1 MILCVWRQS
10 LRFGNRIHRLKPT
23 ECCNTVCCPTK
34 TNRQQ
39 SFSVVQLQER
49 MQARNVIFSR
59 EWFAIHHHHCNQR
72 SGRIYARPRCT
83 GSRKCISS
91 ALLDELF
98 QPHSL
103 LFPRMTNGRGGV
115 SLSSVGESQRRKTS
129 IFGDILSGWLSDLPT
144 SNHSQVSTTGG
155 TLMSQKAES
164 SGTTRPITS
173 FTL

>member
-1 MILCVWRQS
+1 MIQCVWRQS

-23 ECCNTVCCPTK
+23 ECCNTLCPTK

-39 SFSVVQLQER
+39 SFSVVQLQESAHT
-49 MQARNVIFSR
+49 QCHLFSR
-59 EWFAIHHHHCNQR
+59 EWFAIHHHQR

-83 GSRKCISS
+83 GSRKCIPS

-98 QPHSL
+98 AAFS
-103 LFPRMTNGRGGV
+103 RDDEWSGRGL

-129 IFGDILSGWLSDLPT
+129 IFGDLSPWLSDLPT

-155 TLMSQKAES
+155 
-164 SGTTRPITS
+164 P
-173 FTL
+173 

>member
-39 SFSVVQLQER
+39 SFSVVQLQAR

-59 EWFAIHHHHCNQR
+59 EWFAIHHHQR

-83 GSRKCISS
+83 GCSRKCISS
-91 ALLDELF
+91 ALLDELAAF
-98 QPHSL
+98 PRDDEWSGRGLSL
-103 LFPRMTNGRGGV
+103 LSWGKPEEENIDIWGYSLGLALRSSNVQSQPSLNNRGDPNV
-115 SLSSVGESQRRKTS
+115 PKS
-129 IFGDILSGWLSDLPT
+129 
-144 SNHSQVSTTGG
+144 
-155 TLMSQKAES
+155 
-164 SGTTRPITS
+164 
-173 FTL
+173 

>member
-1 MILCVWRQS
+1 MIQCVWRQS

-59 EWFAIHHHHCNQR
+59 EWFAIHHHQR

-83 GSRKCISS
+83 GSRKCIPS

-98 QPHSL
+98 AAFSQDDEWS
-103 LFPRMTNGRGGV
+103 GRGL